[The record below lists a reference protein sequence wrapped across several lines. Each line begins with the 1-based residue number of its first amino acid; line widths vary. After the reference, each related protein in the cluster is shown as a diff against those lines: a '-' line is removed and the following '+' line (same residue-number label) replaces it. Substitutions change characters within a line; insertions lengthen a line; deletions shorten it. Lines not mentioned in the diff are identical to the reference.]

1 MRCGVHQKFHR
12 ARIRVARFLGE
23 AHGGFAHGAPQFR
36 RHDGRRRFLDY
47 FLVPPLDGTFALAQ
61 MHDVAMRIAEDLN
74 FNVAR
79 PVDVLFEIK
88 ARVAKRVER
97 FRSGIAPRANHLRIR
112 RDHAHAFPAS
122 ARHRLEQDRISKL
135 ASYSCC
141 VAQIFD
147 WILGPGN
154 HGHSSPGGK
163 LAGGGFRSQ
172 ALHRF
177 GRWPD
182 ERDVVCGAS
191 PREFRILGEESIPG
205 MQRVASGAA
214 RGLHHL
220 VDAQI
225 AFARGSGAYP
235 VRFIGEAN
243 MQRGAVRVAKNGGGG
258 NAHLAASSRDPHGDF
273 PAIGDEN
280 FAEHFFQTSNSEQ
293 DSSTAGK
300 RDVRLRQALEFRGHG
315 KFFGPD
321 NHLLLYDAGRRKCC
335 LWPG

>member
-1 MRCGVHQKFHR
+1 MTSSLRKGKRLSRGDADLQLHQIESRDHFRDRMFHLQARIHFEKIKIALRVHKKFHC
-12 ARIRVARFLGE
+12 AGIRVARFLCE

-61 MHDVAMRIAEDLN
+61 MHDVAVRVAENLN

-88 ARVAKRVER
+88 ARVAERVQR
-97 FRSGIAPRANHLRIR
+97 FRSGVAPRAGHLRIR
-112 RDHAHAFPAS
+112 RDQAHAFPAS
-122 ARHRLEQDRISKL
+122 ARHRFQQHGIAKL
-135 ASYSCC
+135 ARDFSC

-154 HGHSSPGGK
+154 HGHAGPGGK

-177 GRWPD
+177 GGRAD
-182 ERDVVCGAS
+182 EGDVVCGAS
-191 PREFRILGEESIPG
+191 PREFGIFGEESIPG
-205 MQRVASGAA
+205 MQRVTPGAA
-214 RGLHHL
+214 RGFHQL

-235 VRFIGEAN
+235 VGFIGEAN
-243 MQRGAVRVAKNGGGG
+243 MQRGAVRVAKNGGGSD
-258 NAHLAASSRDPHGDF
+258 AHLAASSRDPHGDF
-273 PAIGDEN
+273 PAIGDED
-280 FAEHFFQTSNSEQ
+280 FFEHAKSLSRSAF
-293 DSSTAGK
+293 
-300 RDVRLRQALEFRGHG
+300 
-315 KFFGPD
+315 
-321 NHLLLYDAGRRKCC
+321 
-335 LWPG
+335 